1 LFETPGKAHWWEDV
15 LSDDVITRFLDRF
28 VDPSAIRREQED
40 EAFSLEFT
48 LTVANPAGTGSK
60 GGVMVEQ
67 LRVPYRLGKIRV
79 VITDNGIWTLKTTNI
94 RRFKFVNDEPRVIK
108 RRGEIRKVVVDG
120 FRFTAEDVVGKGG
133 WFERLEGVEWKFST
147 SPIWLATERHPRTYG
162 PAHQIFESHRPLL
175 IVTPPRAEYVHVA
188 QKVAHDWYLYGRGD
202 AVIFRDHDWTLD
214 KLIRQGEYEGNL
226 VLVGGPGENVITR
239 KVLVKRGSSVAFENG
254 SICIGDREYSD
265 PKTGIIFLHPWKSDH
280 LALVIAGLDD
290 DGLRQAAR
298 LLPKRTGMMVPDW
311 VITGPEMDWKG
322 VGGILGAG
330 FWNNE
335 WKYDPAIGY
344 LS

>member
-1 LFETPGKAHWWEDV
+1 
-15 LSDDVITRFLDRF
+15 LSHR
-28 VDPSAIRREQED
+28 
-40 EAFSLEFT
+40 
-48 LTVANPAGTGSK
+48 
-60 GGVMVEQ
+60 
-67 LRVPYRLGKIRV
+67 RLGKIRV

-239 KVLVKRGSSVAFENG
+239 KVLVKRGSS
-254 SICIGDREYSD
+254 
-265 PKTGIIFLHPWKSDH
+265 GIIFLHPWKSDH

-311 VITGPEMDWKG
+311 DRGGPWGSDVPGIYMFAVITGPEMDWKG

-330 FWNNE
+330 
-335 WKYDPAIGY
+335 
-344 LS
+344 